1 MNTATQNLTTYAKLS
16 SGAWGLRSKNEAL
29 STGDMV
35 DVTKRDGTVK
45 TECVGRIIRK
55 DDYGVLAEIQPAAQA
70 AAQASSVPRYYAP
83 KCRTKCRMRGCAQN
97 AVDRGYCR
105 ACAFDEFDD

>member
-1 MNTATQNLTTYAKLS
+1 MKNTLTTYAKLT

-45 TECVGRIIRK
+45 TECVGRIIRV
-55 DDYGVLAEIQPAAQA
+55 DAHGALAEIASKP
-70 AAQASSVPRYYAP
+70 AAQASSSAPRAPRYYAA
-83 KCRTKCRMRGCAQN
+83 KCPTKCRMRGCSQK